1 MALLVESSRIG
12 KYKVQNLIKANLYT
26 ETYRVVD
33 TDNNPYFL
41 KIFAANRLPE
51 KLVNAKT
58 GLVRE
63 IEFSQKLQHSNIISF
78 VESGSIEL
86 NIGTCQYYISHYY
99 PGSILSEYV
108 MRKGHLSEDE
118 ALKIFIPLLQA
129 LKFMHSLSPVLCHN
143 DIVPSNIILTQRSEG
158 EVPILI
164 DLGHVSERC
173 AGRVNFDTSDIDL
186 LYHANENRVSMYD
199 EQSDI
204 FSLCAVLY
212 FMLAGKAPWNIDL
225 DDTLEFEERFK
236 QLSEYRKKNKLQL
249 SELGCSAKVAHV
261 LETGLELNSFK
272 RVGDIDAILKY
283 LSSETATDNEDLKS
297 GEGTTS
303 KTKKSEDSSQ
313 SQSPNYVEFEIKKG
327 TGNGFRDIAG
337 MQPLKDYL
345 TQKVIFVITNKELVA
360 QYKLTPPNGMLL
372 YGPPGCGKTFFAEK
386 FAEETGF
393 NFMLIKSSDLSSSF
407 VHGGQEKIGFLFKQ
421 AEQNAPIVLCF
432 DEFDALVP
440 DRSQPG
446 SSYVSSE
453 VNEFLSQMNNCSQ
466 RGIFIVATSNR
477 PDKIDP
483 AVLRTG
489 RVDKMVYVPLPD
501 FEARKEMFKLHLNGR
516 PLKDDINYDELAQLT
531 EGYIASDITYIVNDA
546 AMAAAFNRLPI
557 SHELLL
563 ATVRTTRPSL
573 HSSSIEMY
581 ERMREKI
588 ESNDRRN
595 LAERPSVGFKP

>member
-41 KIFAANRLPE
+41 KIFAANRLPD

-63 IEFSQKLQHSNIISF
+63 IECSQKLQHSNIISF

-236 QLSEYRKKNKLQL
+236 QLHIGGYDDRVIPILCSQLKFATLLFVIRRIHIRVMLQYIFVTKDMAKYRCRLSDDACIRNGYNDTLQTILLCMTQGPEYR
-249 SELGCSAKVAHV
+249 
-261 LETGLELNSFK
+261 
-272 RVGDIDAILKY
+272 
-283 LSSETATDNEDLKS
+283 
-297 GEGTTS
+297 
-303 KTKKSEDSSQ
+303 
-313 SQSPNYVEFEIKKG
+313 
-327 TGNGFRDIAG
+327 
-337 MQPLKDYL
+337 
-345 TQKVIFVITNKELVA
+345 
-360 QYKLTPPNGMLL
+360 
-372 YGPPGCGKTFFAEK
+372 
-386 FAEETGF
+386 
-393 NFMLIKSSDLSSSF
+393 
-407 VHGGQEKIGFLFKQ
+407 
-421 AEQNAPIVLCF
+421 
-432 DEFDALVP
+432 
-440 DRSQPG
+440 
-446 SSYVSSE
+446 
-453 VNEFLSQMNNCSQ
+453 
-466 RGIFIVATSNR
+466 
-477 PDKIDP
+477 
-483 AVLRTG
+483 
-489 RVDKMVYVPLPD
+489 
-501 FEARKEMFKLHLNGR
+501 
-516 PLKDDINYDELAQLT
+516 
-531 EGYIASDITYIVNDA
+531 
-546 AMAAAFNRLPI
+546 
-557 SHELLL
+557 
-563 ATVRTTRPSL
+563 
-573 HSSSIEMY
+573 
-581 ERMREKI
+581 
-588 ESNDRRN
+588 
-595 LAERPSVGFKP
+595 